1 MKPTIKATL
10 ASAKFLS
17 VFYEAVEKSPNVYC
31 SLSYG
36 SSQPEVMCYSVDD
49 FKEFLAVAI
58 VMMLL
63 YFLYSERKGCCK
75 RE

>member
-1 MKPTIKATL
+1 MKPSIKATL

-17 VFYEAVEKSPNVYC
+17 AFYEAVEKSPSVYC
-31 SLSYG
+31 SLSYT
-36 SSQPEVMCYSVDD
+36 SSQTDVTCYSVDD

-58 VMMLL
+58 VMTLL
-63 YFLYSERKGCCK
+63 YFLYSERNSCCK